1 MSVTRCLLV
10 LFVVLAL
17 ITDVSAKK
25 KRKKARKDLRC
36 GVCLAIAD
44 EMEEGI
50 KNTKEKYEVQTRF
63 RIEEKARIPYART
76 EYRLIQILEND
87 VKDMLKEEYS
97 VKEFDGGKKALVFSR
112 TLTNGSGIKQGPGIS
127 QDIML
132 AYDRTIELDLEI
144 YVNVFRTGA
153 EKSRIELRQEL
164 CVKHIKACSSTHP
177 ALNLALTEPVRPPP
191 RPAPAPKEPEPTP
204 APEEN
209 TEEAN
214 TDTDTDAGQDPSEE
228 AASVTKDEL

>member
-1 MSVTRCLLV
+1 MTVARSLLV
-10 LFVVLAL
+10 LFVILAL

-44 EMEEGI
+44 EMDEGI

-76 EYRLIQILEND
+76 EYRLMQILEND
-87 VKDMLKEEYS
+87 VKTWLKDEYS

-132 AYDRTIELDLEI
+132 AYERAVELHLEA
-144 YVNVFRTGA
+144 YVTAFRTGA
-153 EKSRIELRQEL
+153 DLSRIKLREDL
-164 CVKHIKACSSTHP
+164 CVKRVKACKSTHP
-177 ALNLALTEPVRPPP
+177 ALTLAITEPVRPPP
-191 RPAPAPKEPEPTP
+191 KAPAPTPEPTP

-209 TEEAN
+209 GEEDSTEEVAVEAGS
-214 TDTDTDAGQDPSEE
+214 DAGVPAKEE
-228 AASVTKDEL
+228 L